1 LKKLLNKDLFLFTF
15 VGLMIGALFFVGTLF
30 YADDFSLIGLINA
43 GTMST
48 ILLFA
53 LGWFMIVAN
62 EGSLDILIYGVQ
74 AFAKAIV
81 GKRMKN
87 SFYDYT
93 TEKTRTSKGTFFGFW
108 LSSLIYLIP
117 TVILSIVYYS
127 N

>member
-1 LKKLLNKDLFLFTF
+1 MNKDFFLFTF

-30 YADDFSLIGLINA
+30 YADDFSLVGFINA

-87 SFYDYT
+87 SYYEYT
-93 TEKTRTSKGTFFGFW
+93 TEKTRTSKGTFLGFW
-108 LSSLIYLIP
+108 LSSFIYLIP
-117 TVILSIVYYS
+117 TVILSFIYYS